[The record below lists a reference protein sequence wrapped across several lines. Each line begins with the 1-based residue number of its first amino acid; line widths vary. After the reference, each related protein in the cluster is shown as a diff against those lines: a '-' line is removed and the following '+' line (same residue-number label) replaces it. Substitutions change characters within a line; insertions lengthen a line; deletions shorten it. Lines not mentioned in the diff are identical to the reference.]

1 MSEMAMASLNSFS
14 LSMQQTPPGSPSFV
28 SLDPQYRC
36 LKCRDVLRDAV
47 QTLCGHRM
55 CEVCAAKVF
64 DELPPFRCPGNDDTC
79 VPNLKKEEIFRD
91 PSARREI
98 AKIIV
103 FCPNKE
109 HGCTQEIQWKQQE
122 EHKLTCEY
130 TPVNCSNAIN
140 GCETRTIK
148 KNLKEHLQGCE
159 YRNVSCSF
167 CHGDIIYNQTQDHES
182 NHCMRYPI
190 ACPYNCG
197 IEDQPREEMMKHTPD
212 CPNRPF
218 HCKFTNVGCDF
229 TGSKEEV
236 TKHEQ
241 GSVDHHLQLTTVYS
255 AAVDLQ
261 SMEIRRELQD
271 MLESQ
276 GNLKQTVDQCL
287 SAVTSL
293 REGMEARK
301 KSIKEV
307 KLQSVAVAERLI
319 NLERRVEDTARKDSV
334 DKQDREIRAL
344 RDGQTN
350 ISNRLT
356 RIEQNGLGNA
366 GGTSVAGNVGC
377 KLETCERQIGL
388 MDIRLAELDLR
399 LQIHETAS
407 FNGVLIWKLR
417 DYARRKQEARNG
429 RTLSLYSQPFYTS
442 QFGYKMCARVY
453 LNGDGMGKGTHMS
466 LFFVVMRGD
475 FDSLLPWPFQ
485 QKVTLMLL
493 DQDTGNH
500 KLSDSFKPDPNS
512 NSFRKPQTEMN
523 IASGCPVFISQAMLE
538 TKTYLQDDTIFI
550 KIEVDTNGINTP

>member
-1 MSEMAMASLNSFS
+1 MATTSMNSFS
-14 LSMQQTPPGSPSFV
+14 LSMQQTPPGHPSFV
-28 SLDPQYRC
+28 NLDPKYTC
-36 LKCRDVLRDAV
+36 LKCRDILRDAV

-64 DELPPFRCPGNDDTC
+64 DEPPPFMCPGNDDTC

-98 AKIIV
+98 AKLSV

-109 HGCTQEIQWKQQE
+109 QGCTQEMQWKQQE
-122 EHKLTCEY
+122 EHKLGCEY
-130 TPVNCSNAIN
+130 TSLQCSYVNN

-148 KNLKEHLQGCE
+148 KNLEEHLQGCE
-159 YRNVSCSF
+159 YRNVPCSY
-167 CHGDIIYNQTQDHES
+167 CKEDIIFNQKQDHES
-182 NHCMRYPI
+182 NQCMRYPI
-190 ACPYNCG
+190 ACPNNCG
-197 IEDQPREEMMKHTPD
+197 MEDRPREELKDHTPD

-218 HCKFTNVGCDF
+218 HCKFRNVGCDF
-229 TGSKEEV
+229 KGLKEDV
-236 TKHEQ
+236 TEHEQ
-241 GSVDHHLQLTTVYS
+241 GSVDHHLQLTTVYTAS
-255 AAVDLQ
+255 VDLQ

-271 MLESQ
+271 MSESQ
-276 GNLKQTVDQCL
+276 GNFKKTVDQCL

-301 KSIKEV
+301 KAIKEV

-319 NLERRVEDTARKDSV
+319 HLERRVEDTARKDTV
-334 DKQDREIRAL
+334 DKQGNEIQTL

-350 ISNRLT
+350 LSNRVT

-366 GGTSVAGNVGC
+366 DGMSVGGNVGS
-377 KLETCERQIGL
+377 KLQTHERQIGL
-388 MDIRLAELDLR
+388 MDIRLSELDLR

-407 FNGVLIWKLR
+407 FNGMLIWKLR

-453 LNGDGMGKGTHMS
+453 LNGDGMGKGTHVS

-493 DQDTGNH
+493 DQDTGKH

-523 IASGCPVFISQAMLE
+523 IASGCPVFVSQAVLE
-538 TKTYLQDDTIFI
+538 TKTYLQEDTLFI
-550 KIEVDTNGINTP
+550 KIEVDTNGINPP